1 MIRRRPRPTIR
12 PRTRKVYNLPIS
24 NQTDYRLQNM
34 SYLIGEHKLLTKFN
48 DSLKENY
55 DQLFLDYNHVSLAYQ
70 DSLNSQRF
78 LSKELV
84 LFYLQKYLHK
94 KKYQVVNA
102 RLNTCRNNDI

>member
-24 NQTDYRLQNM
+24 NQDEYRLQNM
-34 SYLIGEHKLLTKFN
+34 SDLIGEHKLLTKFN

-78 LSKELV
+78 LSQELV
-84 LFYLQKYLHK
+84 SFYLQKYLYNDVINLVL
-94 KKYQVVNA
+94 KYHDGN
-102 RLNTCRNNDI
+102 